1 MSEFYSITD
10 REFRRTMANI
20 ERDWAKSCRRSMR
33 LFLAVAI
40 FALVL
45 VAASLWLA
53 FTQDSLVLGIVY
65 SGLAGYNLWLAAD
78 SAKRA
83 RRSRKNF
90 YEAIYKAERYEQA
103 PTPEA

>member
-1 MSEFYSITD
+1 MSEFYSIAD
-10 REFRRTMANI
+10 QEFRRTMANI
-20 ERDWAKSCRRSMR
+20 ERDWAKSCRRSVR
-33 LFLAVAI
+33 LYLAVAI

-45 VAASLWLA
+45 AAVCLWMA
-53 FTQDSLVLGIVY
+53 FTQDSLVLGIANG
-65 SGLAGYNLWLAAD
+65 GLAGYNLWLAGD
-78 SAKRA
+78 TTKRA